1 VKKFDT
7 LLSNYL
13 YSNKTVDIEGLGTF
27 SLDENFVLPPDAE
40 KAAFYPLEGIHFTYS
55 SRAETSPEL
64 LDYLVQQ
71 TGKIRSLISAD
82 FSSYVAEIRQFVNIG
97 KAWVIEGIG
106 TLQKTRNGNYELV
119 PGEAMSERVN
129 VHYVDEDEVTEKPVR
144 RNRWIIGLLFTIAVV
159 AVVAGLGF
167 GVYVMFIKSQDNKD
181 ASQQTVSTLPDS
193 TKAISSD
200 SISRKPDSLNRRDS
214 SAINISSDTSNNY
227 KVIHEITKWRER
239 ATKRTSQ
246 LNQLG
251 IKSTFDSM
259 VMRDTLRYRLF
270 VYKSIQPADTNKAKD
285 SLSIFF
291 GRKVRL
297 EKVH

>member
-13 YSNKTVDIEGLGTF
+13 YNNKSVDIEGLGTF
-27 SLDENFVLPPDAE
+27 SLDENFVLPPDTE
-40 KAAFYPLEGIHFTYS
+40 KAAFYPLEGIHFKYN

-64 LDYLVQQ
+64 LNYLVQQ

-97 KAWVIEGIG
+97 KSWAIEGIG
-106 TLQKTRNGNYELV
+106 TLQKTKAGNYELV

-129 VHYVDEDEVTEKPVR
+129 MHYVDEDEVTEKPVR
-144 RNRWIIGLLFTIAVV
+144 RNRWILGLLFTIAVV

-167 GVYVMFIKSQDNKD
+167 GVYVLFIKTQDNKNT
-181 ASQQTVSTLPDS
+181 AQQATVSYPD
-193 TKAISSD
+193 TAVVLTD
-200 SISRKPDSLNRRDS
+200 SISRKPDSLLRKDS
-214 SAINISSDTSNNY
+214 SALNPTVDTSNNY

-239 ATKRTSQ
+239 ATKRTNQ
-246 LNQLG
+246 LVQLG
-251 IKSTFDSM
+251 IKSYFDSM
-259 VMRDTLRYRLF
+259 IIKDTLRYRLF
-270 VYKSIQPADTNKAKD
+270 VYQVIQPADTEKVKD
-285 SLSIFF
+285 SLSVFF

-297 EKVH
+297 EKTH